1 MLTLD
6 DLFNIL
12 EERLEDAYQQIIVL
26 SEHDADEFNDVIEC
40 LLETRISDGLLNKD
54 GEKIVEELRSA
65 LFIDRT
71 AGIDIAEFE
80 PICDCIAARCD
91 DDLLD
96 AIHELQSRGSSLYTE
111 YEAID
116 EVRGRFIEQAGKNCR
131 DMIPYIDF
139 GKLAEDELST
149 YTMYEINGVTY
160 YAI

>member
-80 PICDCIAARCD
+80 PICDCIAAQCD

-96 AIHELQSRGSSLYTE
+96 AIHELQSSGAALYTE
-111 YEAID
+111 YEA
-116 EVRGRFIEQAGKNCR
+116 K
-131 DMIPYIDF
+131 
-139 GKLAEDELST
+139 DELRARVIDDLDTECALVMPYVDFDMMVEDMLSYSAT
-149 YTMYEINGVTY
+149 YEIDGVTY